1 MTVNTTPLKNTI
13 QAWRDLNAE
22 RVALLAEMPL
32 DEEGQRSGSVEQWEK
47 LNELD
52 AQELYRLRDIAGE
65 AMQLVDELE
74 VEVTANG

>member
-1 MTVNTTPLKNTI
+1 MTVDTTPLKNTI
-13 QAWRDLNAE
+13 KAWRDLNAE
-22 RVALLAEMPL
+22 RSTLLSEMPYD
-32 DEEGQRSGSVEQWEK
+32 DEGSRSGSVEQWSK

-74 VEVTANG
+74 TVREPT